1 MRPRSPAGATALL
14 GGAGLCLLARAT
26 LRRSQRLDLRGQV
39 VVITGGSRGLGWLLA
54 REFATAGCQVAI
66 CARDETELG
75 RASQELEQRYG
86 AEVLA
91 VPCDIADRRQAEGLI
106 EQVTA
111 RFGRVDVLVN
121 NAGVIQVGPIQTMRV
136 EDFEQALGVMFWG
149 VLYPTMAVLPQ
160 MLARGSGRIVNIT
173 SIGGKLSAPHL
184 LPYNAAKFAAVG
196 LSEGLRAELA
206 PAGVGVVTV
215 VPGLMRTGS
224 HLNAWFKGDRR
235 REFTWFALG
244 ASLPVISMDAERAA
258 RRVLDATE
266 RNQAEVILSPPAQLA
281 ARAHGL
287 APATLTRV
295 LSLVDRVL
303 PSADATDPG
312 ASRGM
317 ELLQQRRSLLLEG
330 LTSMGTSAARR
341 FHQFPGPTTTPEE
354 NNTQR

>member
-14 GGAGLCLLARAT
+14 GGAGLCLLARAASK
-26 LRRSQRLDLRGQV
+26 RSQRLDLREQV

-66 CARDETELG
+66 CARDEAELG
-75 RASQELEQRYG
+75 RARQELERHG
-86 AEVLA
+86 AQVLA

-111 RFGRVDVLVN
+111 QFGRVDVLVN
-121 NAGVIQVGPIQTMRV
+121 NAGVIQVGPIQTMKV

-184 LPYNAAKFAAVG
+184 LAYNAAKFAAVG

-224 HLNAWFKGDRR
+224 HLNAWFKGNRR

-258 RRVLDATE
+258 RRILDATG

-281 ARAHGL
+281 VRAHGL
-287 APATLTRV
+287 APATVTRV

-303 PSADATDPG
+303 PSADVTDPG
-312 ASRGM
+312 ASRGI
-317 ELLQQRRSLLLEG
+317 ELLQQRRSLLLQG

-341 FHQFPGPTTTPEE
+341 FHQFPDPSKPEE
-354 NNTQR
+354 RNPQR

>member
-14 GGAGLCLLARAT
+14 GGAGLCLLARAASK
-26 LRRSQRLDLRGQV
+26 RSQRLDLRGQV
-39 VVITGGSRGLGWLLA
+39 VVITGGSRGLGFLLA

-66 CARDETELG
+66 CARDEAELG
-75 RASQELEQRYG
+75 RARQELQRHG

-91 VPCDIADRRQAEGLI
+91 VPADIADRRQAEGLI
-106 EQVTA
+106 EQTTA
-111 RFGRVDVLVN
+111 QFGRVDVLVN
-121 NAGVIQVGPIQTMRV
+121 NAGVIQVGPIQAMRV

-224 HLNAWFKGDRR
+224 HLNAWFKGNRR

-244 ASLPVISMDAERAA
+244 ASLPLISMDAERAA
-258 RRVLDATE
+258 RRILDATG
-266 RNQAEVILSPPAQLA
+266 RNQAELILSPPAQLA

-287 APATLTRV
+287 APGTVTSM

-303 PSADATDPG
+303 PSTNTTDPG
-312 ASRGM
+312 ASRGI
-317 ELLQQRRSLLLEG
+317 ELLQQRRSPLLQG

-341 FHQFPGPTTTPEE
+341 FHQFPDPSTPEE
-354 NNTQR
+354 RNPQR

>member
-1 MRPRSPAGATALL
+1 M
-14 GGAGLCLLARAT
+14 
-26 LRRSQRLDLRGQV
+26 
-39 VVITGGSRGLGWLLA
+39 LA

-66 CARDETELG
+66 CARDEAELG
-75 RASQELEQRYG
+75 RARQELQRHG

-91 VPCDIADRRQAEGLI
+91 VPADIADRRQAEGLI
-106 EQVTA
+106 EQTTA
-111 RFGRVDVLVN
+111 QFGRVDVLVN
-121 NAGVIQVGPIQTMRV
+121 NAGVIQVGPIQAMRV

-224 HLNAWFKGDRR
+224 HLNAWFKGNRR

-244 ASLPVISMDAERAA
+244 ASLPLISMDAERAA
-258 RRVLDATE
+258 RRILDATG

-281 ARAHGL
+281 ARSHGL
-287 APATLTRV
+287 APGTVTSM

-303 PSADATDPG
+303 PSTNTTDPG
-312 ASRGM
+312 ASRGI
-317 ELLQQRRSLLLEG
+317 ELLQQRRSPLLQG

-341 FHQFPGPTTTPEE
+341 FHQFPDPSTPEE
-354 NNTQR
+354 RNPQR